1 MLNVITIAEAQQ
13 LIAEKFG
20 QMRMPE
26 EQVLL
31 EAALGRVLA
40 HDCLATEFVPN
51 FNRSTVDGYA
61 VRAQDVFGCSDS
73 IPALLMQV
81 GEAKM
86 GEHTELEILSGECV
100 YVPTGAEIPAGADCV
115 IPLEDTEPLG
125 DGTIA
130 VYKPVSPGTNLIFRG
145 DDVKPG
151 DLVLPAG
158 RRLNVADI
166 GALAALG
173 QTNVWV
179 RQAPRIAIISTG
191 DEIVAPGEPLPM
203 GKIRDVNAAML
214 FAFAHSTGAVADF
227 IGIIP
232 DNLEAVRAALQNSL
246 VGHDLVLLTG
256 GTSVGVKDAV
266 PQVVAELGELLV
278 HGLAVKPGKPTLF
291 GQVQG
296 KPVFGLPGNPVA
308 AYFMAYLLVRPLVAS
323 MLGTHFAERK
333 VSLPLARN
341 VPSNHGREEYVP
353 VVIRE
358 GKAQPIASKSG
369 LITTLANTDGFLC
382 IPRDKEGLRQGELVE
397 VTLFER

>member
-1 MLNVITIAEAQQ
+1 MLNVITIAEAQR

-20 QMRMPE
+20 QLRMPE

-31 EAALGRVLA
+31 EGALARVLA
-40 HDCLATEFVPN
+40 RDCVATEFVPD

-73 IPALLMQV
+73 IPALLMQI
-81 GEAKM
+81 GEAHM
-86 GEHTELEILSGECV
+86 GEHTTLTIHSGECV

-115 IPLEDTEPLG
+115 ITLEDTEPLG

-173 QTNVWV
+173 QTSVSV
-179 RQAPRIAIISTG
+179 RQAPRIAVISTG
-191 DEIVAPGEPLPM
+191 DEIVASGEPLPM
-203 GKIRDVNAAML
+203 GKIRDVNAPML
-214 FAFAHSTGAVADF
+214 LALAQEAGAIADF

-232 DNLEAVRAALQNSL
+232 DSVPDVRAALEKAL

-266 PQVVAELGELLV
+266 PQVVAELGELMV

-291 GQVQG
+291 GQVGG

-308 AYFMAYLLVRPLVAS
+308 AYFMAYLLVRPLLAS
-323 MLGTHFAERK
+323 MLGTHFDERK
-333 VSLPLARN
+333 VSLPVARN
-341 VPSNHGREEYVP
+341 VPSNHGREEYMP

-382 IPRDKEGLRQGELVE
+382 IPRDKEGLRQGEVVE

>member
-1 MLNVITIAEAQQ
+1 MLNVITVSEAQQ

-20 QMRMPE
+20 QLRMPE

-31 EAALGRVLA
+31 EGALARVLA
-40 HDCLATEFVPN
+40 RDCVATEFVPD

-73 IPALLMQV
+73 IPALLMQI
-81 GEAKM
+81 GEAHM
-86 GEHTELEILSGECV
+86 GEHTTLTIHSGECV

-115 IPLEDTEPLG
+115 ITLEDTEPLG

-130 VYKPVSPGTNLIFRG
+130 VYKPVPPGTNLIFRG

-173 QTNVWV
+173 QTCVSV
-179 RQAPRIAIISTG
+179 RQAPRIAVISTG

-203 GKIRDVNAAML
+203 GKIRDVNAPML
-214 FAFAHSTGAVADF
+214 LALAQEAGASADF

-232 DNLEAVRAALQNSL
+232 DSVPDVRAALEKAL

-291 GQVQG
+291 GQVEG

-308 AYFMAYLLVRPLVAS
+308 AYFMAFLLVRPLVAS
-323 MLGTHFAERK
+323 MLGTHFDERK
-333 VSLPLARN
+333 VSLPVARN

-382 IPRDKEGLRQGELVE
+382 IPRDKEGLRQGETVE

>member
-13 LIAEKFG
+13 IIAEKFG
-20 QMRMPE
+20 QLRMPE
-26 EQVLL
+26 EQVQL

-40 HDCLATEFVPN
+40 HDCLAEEFVPD

-73 IPALLMQV
+73 IPALLLQI
-81 GEAKM
+81 GEAHM
-86 GEHTELEILSGECV
+86 GEHTALVIRSGECV

-115 IPLEDTEPLG
+115 ITLEDTEPLG

-130 VYKPVSPGTNLIFRG
+130 VYKPASPGTNLIFRG

-158 RRLNVADI
+158 RQLNVADI

-173 QTNVWV
+173 QTQVWV
-179 RQAPRIAIISTG
+179 RQAPRIAVISTG
-191 DEIVAPGEPLPM
+191 DELVAPGEPLPM

-214 FAFAHSTGAVADF
+214 LAFAQEAGASADF

-232 DNLEAVRAALQNSL
+232 DSALEVRAALVKAL
-246 VGHDLVLLTG
+246 PGHDLVLLTG
-256 GTSVGVKDAV
+256 GTSVGEKDAV

-291 GQVQG
+291 GQVEG
-296 KPVFGLPGNPVA
+296 RPVFGLPGNPVA
-308 AYFMAYLLVRPLVAS
+308 AYFMAYLLVRPLLAS
-323 MLGTHFAERK
+323 MLGTDFAERK
-333 VSLPLARN
+333 VSLPVARN

-397 VTLFER
+397 VTLFGR

>member
-1 MLNVITIAEAQQ
+1 
-13 LIAEKFG
+13 
-20 QMRMPE
+20 
-26 EQVLL
+26 
-31 EAALGRVLA
+31 
-40 HDCLATEFVPN
+40 
-51 FNRSTVDGYA
+51 

-173 QTNVWV
+173 QTQVWV
-179 RQAPRIAIISTG
+179 RQMPRIAVISTG
-191 DEIVAPGEPLPM
+191 DELVAPGEPLPM

-214 FAFAHSTGAVADF
+214 VAFVHSTGAVADF

-323 MLGTHFAERK
+323 MLGTQFAERK

-369 LITTLANTDGFLC
+369 LITMLANTDGFLC

>member
-1 MLNVITIAEAQQ
+1 MLNVITIAEAQR

-20 QMRMPE
+20 QLRMPE

-31 EAALGRVLA
+31 EGALARVLA
-40 HDCLATEFVPN
+40 RDCVATEFVPD

-73 IPALLMQV
+73 IPALLMQI
-81 GEAKM
+81 GEAHM
-86 GEHTELEILSGECV
+86 GEHTTLTIHSGECV

-115 IPLEDTEPLG
+115 ITLEDTEPLG

-130 VYKPVSPGTNLIFRG
+130 VYKPVPPGTNLIFRG

-173 QTNVWV
+173 QTSVSV
-179 RQAPRIAIISTG
+179 RQAPRIAVISTG

-203 GKIRDVNAAML
+203 GKIRDVNAPML
-214 FAFAHSTGAVADF
+214 LALAQEAGASADF

-232 DNLEAVRAALQNSL
+232 DSVPDVRAALEKAL

-291 GQVQG
+291 GQVEG

-308 AYFMAYLLVRPLVAS
+308 AYFMAFLLVRPLVAS
-323 MLGTHFAERK
+323 MLGTHFDERK
-333 VSLPLARN
+333 VSLPVARN

-382 IPRDKEGLRQGELVE
+382 IPRDKEGLRQGETVE

>member
-1 MLNVITIAEAQQ
+1 
-13 LIAEKFG
+13 
-20 QMRMPE
+20 
-26 EQVLL
+26 
-31 EAALGRVLA
+31 
-40 HDCLATEFVPN
+40 
-51 FNRSTVDGYA
+51 
-61 VRAQDVFGCSDS
+61 
-73 IPALLMQV
+73 
-81 GEAKM
+81 
-86 GEHTELEILSGECV
+86 
-100 YVPTGAEIPAGADCV
+100 
-115 IPLEDTEPLG
+115 
-125 DGTIA
+125 
-130 VYKPVSPGTNLIFRG
+130 
-145 DDVKPG
+145 
-151 DLVLPAG
+151 
-158 RRLNVADI
+158 
-166 GALAALG
+166 
-173 QTNVWV
+173 
-179 RQAPRIAIISTG
+179 
-191 DEIVAPGEPLPM
+191 M

-214 FAFAHSTGAVADF
+214 VAFAHSTGAVVDF

-266 PQVVAELGELLV
+266 PQVVAELGELMV

-291 GQVQG
+291 GKVQG

>member
-1 MLNVITIAEAQQ
+1 MLNVITVSEAQQ

-20 QMRMPE
+20 QLRMPE

-31 EAALGRVLA
+31 EGALARVLA
-40 HDCLATEFVPN
+40 RDCVATEFVPD

-73 IPALLMQV
+73 IPALLMQI
-81 GEAKM
+81 GEAHM
-86 GEHTELEILSGECV
+86 GEHTTLTIHSGECV

-115 IPLEDTEPLG
+115 ITLEDTEPLG

-130 VYKPVSPGTNLIFRG
+130 VYKPVPPGTNLIFRG

-173 QTNVWV
+173 QTCVSV
-179 RQAPRIAIISTG
+179 RQAPRIAVISTG

-203 GKIRDVNAAML
+203 GKIRDVNAPML
-214 FAFAHSTGAVADF
+214 LALAQEAGAIADF

-232 DNLEAVRAALQNSL
+232 DSVPDVRAALEKAL

-291 GQVQG
+291 GQVGG

-308 AYFMAYLLVRPLVAS
+308 AYFMAYLLVKPLLAS
-323 MLGTHFAERK
+323 MLGTHFDERT
-333 VSLPLARN
+333 VSLPVARN

-382 IPRDKEGLRQGELVE
+382 IPRDKEGLRQGEVVE

>member
-20 QMRMPE
+20 QLRMPE
-26 EQVLL
+26 EQVPL
-31 EAALGRVLA
+31 EATLGRVLA
-40 HDCLATEFVPN
+40 RDCLATEFVPN

-115 IPLEDTEPLG
+115 IPIEDTEPLG

-173 QTNVWV
+173 QTQVWV
-179 RQAPRIAIISTG
+179 RQAPRIAVISTG
-191 DEIVAPGEPLPM
+191 DELVAPGEPLPM

-214 FAFAHSTGAVADF
+214 VAFAHSTGAVADF

-266 PQVVAELGELLV
+266 PQVVAELGELMV

-382 IPRDKEGLRQGELVE
+382 IPRDKEGMRQGELVE

>member
-1 MLNVITIAEAQQ
+1 M
-13 LIAEKFG
+13 
-20 QMRMPE
+20 
-26 EQVLL
+26 
-31 EAALGRVLA
+31 
-40 HDCLATEFVPN
+40 PN

-73 IPALLMQV
+73 IPALLKQI

-86 GEHTELEILSGECV
+86 GEHTALKINSGECV

-125 DGTIA
+125 DNTIA
-130 VYKPVSPGTNLIFRG
+130 VYKPISPGTNLIFRG

-179 RQAPRIAIISTG
+179 RQAPRIAVISTG

-214 FAFAHSTGAVADF
+214 VAFAHSTGAVADF

-232 DNLEAVRAALQNSL
+232 DSLEAVRAALQNSL
-246 VGHDLVLLTG
+246 FGHDLVLLTG

-266 PQVVAELGELLV
+266 PQVVAELGELMV

-291 GQVQG
+291 GKVQG

-333 VSLPLARN
+333 LSLPVARN